1 MPRFRA
7 PRDGASSPSRAQR
20 FGEYDENVSSPV
32 SCNHGHEVITDGS
45 DMLLDPLAVPAR
57 GGNDFLL
64 NADVDSSSNP
74 GCSSSRSGSRGFAR
88 DERRAEWKR
97 GAGR

>member
-1 MPRFRA
+1 MA
-7 PRDGASSPSRAQR
+7 PPHRVELVFFLRR

-45 DMLLDPLAVPAR
+45 DMLLDPLAVPAC
-57 GGNDFLL
+57 GGNDFLF

-74 GCSSSRSGSRGFAR
+74 GCSSSRSGSR